1 VRNRLV
7 VRFAAMRVHVTTGA
21 GAAPRSP
28 RDDPN
33 EVTVS
38 DVSISYTVHVF
49 AIAGSLRQGSWNR
62 RLLRAAI
69 DLVPPGMLI
78 HQFDGLADIPP
89 YNADLDVEPL
99 PEPVQAMKQMLAACD
114 GLLIATPEYNYGVPG
129 VLKNAIDWASRPA
142 VGSPL
147 DGKVALLMGAARGM
161 VGTARAQQ
169 QLRQN
174 LVFTRTVVLPAPE
187 ILVGKAEEKFD
198 ADGRLIDDM
207 AKKLIAGQLKAL
219 GEWIYKLRAR

>member
-1 VRNRLV
+1 
-7 VRFAAMRVHVTTGA
+7 
-21 GAAPRSP
+21 
-28 RDDPN
+28 
-33 EVTVS
+33 
-38 DVSISYTVHVF
+38 
-49 AIAGSLRQGSWNR
+49 
-62 RLLRAAI
+62 
-69 DLVPPGMLI
+69 
-78 HQFDGLADIPP
+78 
-89 YNADLDVEPL
+89 
-99 PEPVQAMKQMLAACD
+99 
-114 GLLIATPEYNYGVPG
+114 
-129 VLKNAIDWASRPA
+129 